1 MPDAWPATIAAALL
15 RRGALVHAMSAA
27 LTVASLLGGIVLD
40 MGGVRLVAGVVVVV
54 GLAEFWLAARVAI
67 DADLFAALA
76 GNDFARFDEAMQKLG
91 LMGDDKAGR
100 PIEARIRGA
109 LQLLKLQTAL
119 LLLQIAAL
127 FAAMLVLR

>member
-1 MPDAWPATIAAALL
+1 MA
-15 RRGALVHAMSAA
+15 
-27 LTVASLLGGIVLD
+27 
-40 MGGVRLVAGVVVVV
+40 
-54 GLAEFWLAARVAI
+54 
-67 DADLFAALA
+67 
-76 GNDFARFDEAMQKLG
+76 
-91 LMGDDKAGR
+91 DDKAGR